1 MSDRGTVLLHMRSVR
16 FKMCDSHGEVRCTTL
31 AVTTAQRFGHPEW
44 LDDDTHY
51 VWELALQVHDEH
63 NLACKKLL
71 R

>member
-1 MSDRGTVLLHMRSVR
+1 MA
-16 FKMCDSHGEVRCTTL
+16 RCAAL
-31 AVTTAQRFGHPEW
+31 RWPTAQRFGHPEW